1 MAEVFKCPSCS
12 APLEF
17 EGKMM
22 QKCKFCQSNVI
33 VPSGVVQ
40 NSNNFGGVGA
50 LDFGDLSALKGKA
63 LQIAEIQKLIQS
75 GQKIYAIK
83 LFRETFGV
91 GLKEAKD
98 AVDAMEAGK
107 SIDISGMKIQSA
119 NLRANPTVIKID
131 KKVGAAVGGSILG
144 TFIIFGLLIFGIIAA
159 AFYFISRSVNHVV
172 DETQRNISF
181 PNIQTPQNRTE
192 ETSSIAQEILKFGG
206 EGIGAGKFK
215 DNRTITTD
223 TSGRIFSAEYS
234 GGKVQ
239 VFDANGNFQSQITS
253 DTTKTV
259 DALGTDR
266 KGNLF
271 VLQGYDLHR
280 FKVESGENLGKM
292 RIDYASDLA
301 IGLDGKIYISTRRGE
316 IRVFSSEGNLLNAI
330 KISKDLNLDY
340 IERIAVD
347 GKGNFFA
354 LDGRNMAVFK
364 LSPEGKLLTR
374 FGGRSTEF
382 GDKMPKA
389 MFQGKVYDLTVDSQG
404 RLYASQVSR
413 ISIFDENGNYLN
425 EFKTT
430 QAFGMTFN
438 DTDDL
443 FVASRPFVVKY
454 KLNF

>member
-22 QKCKFCQSNVI
+22 QKCRFCQSNIV
-33 VPSGVVQ
+33 VPSEMMR
-40 NSNNFGGVGA
+40 NSNAFGGAGS

-107 SIDISGMKIQSA
+107 SIDVSGIQIQSA
-119 NLRANPTVIKID
+119 NLRANPTVVNFPKN
-131 KKVGAAVGGSILG
+131 GGLSFD
-144 TFIIFGLLIFGIIAA
+144 TFIVPAIFIAGVLGII
-159 AFYFISRSVNHVV
+159 FYFVWISINRVGEQFTPLREVA
-172 DETQRNISF
+172 
-181 PNIQTPQNRTE
+181 NIQTPQNRTQ
-192 ETSSIAQEILKFGG
+192 ETASIAQEILKFGG

-215 DNRTITTD
+215 DNRTIATD
-223 TSGRIFSAEYS
+223 VNGKIYSADFSGGRI
-234 GGKVQ
+234 Q
-239 VFDANGNFQSQITS
+239 VFDANGNFQIQITS
-253 DTTKTV
+253 DTNKTV
-259 DALGTDR
+259 DAIGTDR

-271 VLQGYDLHR
+271 VLQGYDFYR
-280 FKVESGENLGKM
+280 FKAESGENLGKTQ
-292 RIDYASDLA
+292 INSASDLA
-301 IGLDGKIYISTRRGE
+301 VGLDGKVYVATWRGE
-316 IRVFSSEGNLLNAI
+316 IQIFDAEGAKLKTI
-330 KISKDLNLDY
+330 QIGKDLNLSE
-340 IERIAVD
+340 IRQIAVD
-347 GKGNFFA
+347 GAGNIFA
-354 LDGRNMAVFK
+354 LDGRTFAIFK
-364 LSPEGKLLTR
+364 LAPDGKLLTR
-374 FGGRSTEF
+374 FGGKDS
-382 GDKMPKA
+382 KSKS
-389 MFQGKVYDLTVDSQG
+389 MFSGTPYDLAVDSQG
-404 RLYASQVSR
+404 RIYASQVSR
-413 ISIFDENGNYLN
+413 ISVFDANGNYLN

-438 DTDDL
+438 DKDEL

>member
-1 MAEVFKCPSCS
+1 MIEIFKCPSCS
-12 APLEF
+12 APLQF
-17 EGKMM
+17 EGNTM
-22 QKCKFCQSNVI
+22 QKCRFCQSNVI
-33 VPSGVVQ
+33 VPSGVMQ
-40 NSNNFGGVGA
+40 NSNAFGGAGA

-107 SIDISGMKIQSA
+107 SIDVSGIQIQSA
-119 NLRANPTVIKID
+119 NLRASPTVIKIP
-131 KKVGAAVGGSILG
+131 KSVGAVVGGSILAS
-144 TFIIFGLLIFGIIAA
+144 FIIPAIFFVALLGVI
-159 AFYFISRSVNHVV
+159 FYFVWTSVNRAVEQFTPLREV
-172 DETQRNISF
+172 TN
-181 PNIQTPQNRTE
+181 NQTPQNRNQE
-192 ETSSIAQEILKFGG
+192 IASIAQEILKFGG
-206 EGIGAGKFK
+206 EGVGAGKFK

-223 TSGRIFSAEYS
+223 TSGKIFSAEYS
-234 GGKVQ
+234 GGKIQ
-239 VFDANGNFQSQITS
+239 VFDANGNFQSQITA

-280 FKVESGENLGKM
+280 FKTESGENLGKM
-292 RIDYASDLA
+292 RIDFASDLA
-301 IGLDGKIYISTRRGE
+301 ISLDGKIYISTRRSE
-316 IRVFSSEGNLLNAI
+316 IRVFSSEGNLLNTI

-340 IERIAVD
+340 IERIAID
-347 GKGNFFA
+347 GKGNLFA

-389 MFQGKVYDLTVDSQG
+389 MFQGRVYDLTIDSQG

-430 QAFGMTFN
+430 QAFGMAFN
-438 DTDDL
+438 DADNL
-443 FVASRPFVVKY
+443 FVASRPFVIKY